1 MGFTFAEITMWI
13 NACCVTINFIYSSIG
28 SIFFLKSGIEEA
40 RIFICIYINNLRW
53 RTSKRECRRVFLF
66 FFFIVNL
73 FVILF
78 RNFETILFS
87 S

>member
-40 RIFICIYINNLRW
+40 RIFICKYINDLRW
-53 RTSKRECRRVFLF
+53 RTSKRECRRHVFF
-66 FFFIVNL
+66 FFFIVS
-73 FVILF
+73 F
-78 RNFETILFS
+78 RYLV
-87 S
+87 

>member
-53 RTSKRECRRVFLF
+53 RTSKREYRRVCFS
-66 FFFIVNL
+66 FFFIVS
-73 FVILF
+73 F
-78 RNFETILFS
+78 RYLV
-87 S
+87 